1 VSNILYD
8 NIYVPSL
15 VDKTLHFDDLFHLT
29 TCSIDISTFLKKS
42 LFSNV
47 EFKNL
52 FHWFQT
58 MVWSLTCIMFLSML
72 GIYITICFKSHI
84 KCSKTHCFHVFK
96 GFCLLLLGVY
106 FVHIFSLSL
115 HTNICN
121 SLYFTHV
128 HFLWAFFV
136 DLYLCLDFFLNN
148 VMQ

>member
-1 VSNILYD
+1 MSNILYD

-15 VDKTLHFDDLFHLT
+15 VDKILHFDDLFHLT

-52 FHWFQT
+52 FHWFQM

-84 KCSKTHCFHVFK
+84 KCSKTHFFPVFK

-121 SLYFTHV
+121 CLYFTHV
-128 HFLWAFFV
+128 HCLWAFFV
-136 DLYLCLDFFLNN
+136 NLYLCLVFFLNN